1 MEISSPLFVL
11 EPVFDPDSI
20 YIHRKKCYWVLT
32 MASLWLRRNVRFTV
46 YFDYLTAMARH
57 DFAGLSIRTFLDPL
71 FLLSYGLEQSIMR
84 GIIDNGE
91 LTFSWKILK
100 EMWTILH
107 SASSGIGALC
117 SLSFTVSAQNFR
129 NMKPKKSSRNCS
141 PFQEQPFLKMSTDN
155 YWSSVLG
162 KPFHSNLVYFY

>member
-20 YIHRKKCYWVLT
+20 YIHGKKCYWVLT

-46 YFDYLTAMARH
+46 YFHYLTVMARH
-57 DFAGLSIRTFLDPL
+57 DFAGLSVRTFLDPL

-84 GIIDNGE
+84 GIIDSGE
-91 LTFSWKILK
+91 LTFGWKILK

-107 SASSGIGALC
+107 SASSGIGACAHFHLQ
-117 SLSFTVSAQNFR
+117 SPNFR
-129 NMKPKKSSRNCS
+129 NMKPQKSSRNCS
-141 PFQEQPFLKMSTDN
+141 PFQEQPFLKMSSDK